1 MDYEFKPG
9 ELTDLPQ
16 VYDIIDERIH
26 WMDQVGIK
34 QWNVTDYWDCYP
46 ESYYKKAVSNG
57 NLYVLKRKDTG
68 LVASVAVLY
77 EEDARWQAKQGP
89 AAYYVHHL
97 ATRLGE
103 KGAGKVMVDCC
114 EKLAAARGKEYLRLD
129 CAIDN
134 PKINAYY
141 DGLRYDY
148 AGTCVDGKYEGN
160 LREKRVEQ

>member
-1 MDYEFKPG
+1 M
-9 ELTDLPQ
+9 
-16 VYDIIDERIH
+16 RILAL
-26 WMDQVGIK
+26 D
-34 QWNVTDYWDCYP
+34 
-46 ESYYKKAVSNG
+46 SS
-57 NLYVLKRKDTG
+57 G

-103 KGAGKVMVDCC
+103 KGAGKVMVNCC

-141 DGLRYDY
+141 DKLRYDY
-148 AGTCVDGKYEGN
+148 AGTCVDGKYAGN
-160 LREKRVEQ
+160 LREKKIR